1 MSLKETYLLLLLVL
15 SCFCVSNAQKASD
28 RGDYRIVFYNVENL
42 FDTQNDSLTQDD
54 DFTPKGL
61 MHWNF
66 SKYRKKIHRIAQ
78 VIMGV
83 GGWEV
88 PELVGLCEVEND
100 YVLKG
105 LTQHTPLAKFHYDF
119 IHFDSPD
126 KRGVDVALLYLKER
140 FTVHKKERISV
151 DLSSLGEHT
160 TRDILYVEGST
171 STNDTLHLF
180 VNHWPSK
187 YRGALETIP
196 ERKIA
201 ARTVRKKIDS
211 LLREDALAKIIIMG
225 DFNAV
230 ATSASIREELDAK
243 VNWDTADTTGLYNLS
258 ARWNAMLNYGS
269 YKRAGIWSSIDLFVV
284 SLGILKGKGSLFASE
299 KDAHVYRASFLMEED
314 KEGGLKP
321 FRTNNRM
328 KYNDGFSD
336 HLPIY
341 LDLWRK

>member
-15 SCFCVSNAQKASD
+15 SFCYCSNAQKASD
-28 RGDYRIVFYNVENL
+28 RGDYRVVFYNVENL
-42 FDTQNDSLTQDD
+42 FDAQNDSLTQDD
-54 DFTPKGL
+54 DFTPQGL

-100 YVLKG
+100 YVLEG

-126 KRGVDVALLYLKER
+126 RRGIDVALLYLKER
-140 FTVHKKERISV
+140 FTVYDKEKLTV

-160 TRDILYVEGST
+160 TRDILYVKGST

-196 ERKIA
+196 ERKMA
-201 ARTVRKKIDS
+201 ARTIRKKIDS
-211 LLREDALAKIIIMG
+211 LLQKDPLAKLIVMG
-225 DFNAV
+225 DFNTE
-230 ATSASIREELDAK
+230 ATSASIREELKARAAWK
-243 VNWDTADTTGLYNLS
+243 ESETTGLYNLS
-258 ARWNAMLNYGS
+258 ARWSDMLNYGS
-269 YKRAGIWSSIDLFVV
+269 HKYAGIWSSIDQFIVSNGLFE
-284 SLGILKGKGSLFASE
+284 GRGSLLVSKE
-299 KDAHVYRASFLMEED
+299 DARVYRADFLMEED
-314 KEGGLKP
+314 KTGGLKP
-321 FRTNNRM
+321 FRTNNGMR
-328 KYNDGFSD
+328 YNDGFSD

-341 LDLWRK
+341 LDLWRR